1 MDLNIPSTLLG
12 HLRTGEREGGRG
24 GKLNSLYSRER
35 ERELTFFK
43 RERERER
50 LYSRDKIILYYTRIK
65 I

>member
-50 LYSRDKIILYYTRIK
+50 ETLFKR
-65 I
+65 